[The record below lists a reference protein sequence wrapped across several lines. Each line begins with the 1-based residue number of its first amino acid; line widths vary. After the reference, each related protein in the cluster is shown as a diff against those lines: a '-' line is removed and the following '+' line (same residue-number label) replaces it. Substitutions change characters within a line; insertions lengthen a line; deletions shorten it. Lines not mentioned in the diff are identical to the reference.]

1 MSEKK
6 DVFFSDLLSA
16 LYEFKN
22 LTGKV
27 DIETDDHNRMRKR
40 RDNVIGFSLPEI
52 MPASE

>member
-16 LYEFKN
+16 LHEFKN
-22 LTGKV
+22 LTEKA

-40 RDNVIGFSLPEI
+40 RGNVIGFSLPEVV
-52 MPASE
+52 PASE